1 MLKDDDQINAL
12 IQELTNKIVL
22 PSQTL
27 QTITD
32 LKNNARG
39 ERSPEKLKDVSAEEV
54 QDSIDQ

>member
-1 MLKDDDQINAL
+1 MLRDDEQINGL

-39 ERSPEKLKDVSAEEV
+39 ERSPQKMKDVSPEEL
-54 QDSIDQ
+54 QDSID